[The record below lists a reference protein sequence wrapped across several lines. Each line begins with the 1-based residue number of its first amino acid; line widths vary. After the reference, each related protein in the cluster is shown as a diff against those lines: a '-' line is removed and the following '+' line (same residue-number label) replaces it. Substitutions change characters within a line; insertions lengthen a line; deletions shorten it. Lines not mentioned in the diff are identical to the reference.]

1 MNKTQEILMSQYQ
14 PNKLEEIKKKKKAR
28 IDSIIESAKMLQSL
42 LNEQKAS
49 NAKPSTNESIDD
61 ILARLGCL

>member
-14 PNKLEEIKKKKKAR
+14 PTKLDEIKKEKKAR

-49 NAKPSTNESIDD
+49 DAKPSTNESIDD
-61 ILARLGCL
+61 ILARLGYL